1 MEHAMAN
8 REQRPN
14 KEKKKP
20 KKGKEPL
27 ASAKAAPQPAYV
39 PPELVR
45 KPHKGKDP
53 F

>member
-1 MEHAMAN
+1 MAN

-14 KEKKKP
+14 KEKRKP

-27 ASAKAAPQPAYV
+27 ASVKPAAAPAYV

-45 KPHKGKDP
+45 KPHKGKDQ

>member
-1 MEHAMAN
+1 MAN

-20 KKGKEPL
+20 KKDNKDQNL
-27 ASAKAAPQPAYV
+27 QAKSAPQPAYV

-45 KPHKGKDP
+45 KPHKGKDQ